1 MPIPTWVTDRLPDLT
16 RGQFERWQ
24 SLLEERTGNHYSWQ
38 HRSILQSGLVRRMR
52 ELNLRNYDEYLD
64 LVNAPSSRLEWAT
77 LVENLTVRETRFF
90 RHLPSC
96 DVVRNYLDALLDRSD
111 QSSVEAWS
119 VGCSTGEEPWTLAML
134 VHNKV
139 STLNR
144 VVRFGVT
151 ATDISLEALTHGRKG
166 IYKSRDVSSLDPV
179 SRERFFQKV
188 GPDRVQVVERLR
200 ERVCFARV
208 NVLDLDRAPMR
219 NMDLIFCQNLLI
231 YFRRWRRIAIIEQL
245 VKRLAPGGLL
255 VLGPGEITNWHH
267 PELEPVGNDQ
277 TLAFVRRR
285 L

>member
-1 MPIPTWVTDRLPDLT
+1 MTDRLPDLT

-38 HRSILQSGLVRRMR
+38 HRSILQAGLVRRMR
-52 ELNLRNYDEYLD
+52 ELDLRNYDEYLD
-64 LVNAPSSRLEWAT
+64 LINEPSSRLEWAT
-77 LVENLTVRETRFF
+77 LVENITVRETRFF

-96 DVVRNYLDALLDRSD
+96 DVVRNHLDALLDRSD

-119 VGCSTGEEPWTLAML
+119 VGCSTGEEAWTLAML
-134 VHNKV
+134 IHNKV

-151 ATDISLEALTHGRKG
+151 ATDISLDALAHGRKG
-166 IYKSRDVSSLDPV
+166 IYKSRDISSLDSV
-179 SRERFFQKV
+179 SRERFFQKS

-267 PELEPVGNDQ
+267 PELEQVGNDQ